1 MVSVEH
7 SSFDRLLE
15 TRGFAPIRRD
25 RTTTLQVNVGKV
37 CNQACHH
44 CHVDAGP
51 KRTERMSADDVELL
65 LRLVAASPD
74 ISTVDVTG
82 GAPELHP
89 RFRRLVSGARA
100 LGREVIDRCN
110 LTVVFEPGME
120 GLPEFFASNRVRLV
134 CSLPCYTADNV
145 DAQRGNGVFEKSIR
159 ALRALNALGY
169 GTAGSGLAL
178 DLVYNPLGPAL
189 PPPQPTLEARYK
201 LELRERFDIVFDS
214 LITITNMPIQRF
226 ADQLRRRGE
235 LESYE
240 RLLVESFNSAT
251 LGGLMCRTLVSVG
264 YDGVLYD
271 CDFNQMLEISL
282 DGNSHPL
289 TIHDIAS
296 FGDIDFRA
304 VKTASHCFGCTAGA
318 GSSCAGAIASG
329 ASALP

>member
-1 MVSVEH
+1 
-7 SSFDRLLE
+7 
-15 TRGFAPIRRD
+15 
-25 RTTTLQVNVGKV
+25 
-37 CNQACHH
+37 
-44 CHVDAGP
+44 
-51 KRTERMSADDVELL
+51 MSADDVELL

>member
-1 MVSVEH
+1 MPVEH
-7 SSFDRLLE
+7 TSFERSLE
-15 TRGFAPIRRD
+15 SRGFAPIRRN

-51 KRTERMSADDVELL
+51 RRTERMSADDVERVLQ
-65 LRLVAASPD
+65 LVAASPD
-74 ISTVDVTG
+74 IDTVDVTG
-82 GAPELHP
+82 GAPELHSS
-89 RFRRLVSGARA
+89 FRRLVSGARA
-100 LGREVIDRCN
+100 LQREVIDRCN
-110 LTVVFEPGME
+110 LTVIFEPGME
-120 GLPEFFASNRVRLV
+120 GLPEFFASNRIHLV

-145 DAQRGNGVFEKSIR
+145 DAQRGNGVFDKSVR

-169 GTAGSGLAL
+169 GKQGTGLVL

-189 PPPQPTLEARYK
+189 PPPQASLEARYK

-214 LITITNMPIQRF
+214 LVTITNMPIQRF

-235 LESYE
+235 LEGYE
-240 RLLVESFNSAT
+240 RLLVESFNPAT
-251 LGGLMCRTLVSVG
+251 LDGLMCRSLVSVG

-282 DGNSHPL
+282 DRDSRPL
-289 TIHDIAS
+289 TIHDIGS
-296 FGDIDFRA
+296 FAEIDSRA

-318 GSSCAGAIASG
+318 GSSCSGAIASA
-329 ASALP
+329 ASSR